1 MSRFVCSVSWLVF
14 LLNTACLP
22 PATAQERTGTI
33 SGVVTDMG
41 HGVLKGASVDLQ
53 PAGKPTVTD
62 SQGQFTITDLAP
74 GEYRVL
80 AWEDAEEGA
89 PLDAEFRQSFESA
102 AVGVRVEANGRE
114 TVSLKAISVLT
125 NH

>member
-74 GEYRVL
+74 GEYILTISYV
-80 AWEDAEEGA
+80 G
-89 PLDAEFRQSFESA
+89 LDPFTRKITIHGGQ
-102 AVGVRVEANGRE
+102 
-114 TVSLKAISVLT
+114 T
-125 NH
+125 